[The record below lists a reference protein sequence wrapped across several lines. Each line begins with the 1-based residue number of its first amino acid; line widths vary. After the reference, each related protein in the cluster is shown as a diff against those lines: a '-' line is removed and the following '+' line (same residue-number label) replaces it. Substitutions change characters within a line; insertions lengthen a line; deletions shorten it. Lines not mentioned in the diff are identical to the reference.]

1 MQRIRILIYGNV
13 HGVGFRYFI
22 ERSAKYLGLKGYVI
36 NLQDCVEVVVEGLEK
51 DLAKL
56 IELCNKGPNT
66 AKVTNIKINKMPY
79 KNEFNDFRIF
89 R

>member
-1 MQRIRILIYGNV
+1 MQKIRILIYGQV

-22 ERSAKYLGLKGYVI
+22 ERSAKYLGLKGYVR
-36 NLQDCVEVVVEGLEK
+36 NLQDCVEVIVEGQEK

-56 IELCNKGPNT
+56 IELCNKGPSE
-66 AKVTNIKINKMPY
+66 AKITNLKIEKMLY